1 MKFATF
7 ASFAAL
13 TPLAIGV
20 LVPVTVDVTVEEG
33 KTMTATVCPSSS
45 TSVTAPISIEDND
58 DDDDEI
64 IYVTIF
70 TTTTTYETHVTI
82 VTECSDYKCS
92 QVTSSMT
99 VSDTTLATVPKS
111 SSVISTAVENI
122 TLGSSSS
129 FVLDE
134 EDDYGIT
141 YVTLYQTTTT
151 YEAHVTVVTKCSDD
165 ECSQVSS
172 MMIMSDAILKTF
184 LPSSSGDCVW
194 TEILS
199 LEASSS
205 STIEEGDDRDITY
218 ATVYSKTSTFETRIS
233 VLAQCSDNKCSE
245 LTIATTLSSPISSA
259 IETPSDYSSDSSSI
273 ETDCETNPPIIAL
286 SDSTDTTYI
295 SLSTTSIESY
305 SIDSE
310 LTSSDYIT
318 EEELTSS
325 EFSSTEISSPS
336 LELFAESSLR
346 SIELKITSEENLST
360 FEITSS
366 KIPKETDTT
375 TVFSYSLEGP
385 SSVQT
390 DSPSNTFF
398 ESSSLPFEST
408 SLKASFSEAS
418 IEIGSSSAGIEV
430 KIQTTSESSTAE
442 ESSVNVFSKTSS
454 LVSTLLS
461 SNEFSSLNY
470 LSSIPPPLSTTTNIE
485 TTIIT
490 TTSCSGDIC
499 SKVTHTNDL
508 TTVTEDATVYTTYS
522 TLFTSVESASG
533 EELFILSQSDDISFS
548 TSLSPPE
555 PNTEYSGSMPAP
567 PYSVIKSNAFPVEV
581 LRTMTCSSEECLT
594 SLAAIPSSEVES
606 SMENQTEE
614 QVTLSSTESQEVIP
628 TTTAESIPPIES
640 LGATTSVAVPST
652 LSAVDH
658 SSELIEG
665 VTDSSK
671 EVTTDKPES
680 HVTTIVSYN
689 SEKDVITKI
698 TSTIET
704 TSRVQRSSIKSDVE
718 VPQATTESSP
728 EEVSEEGT
736 LATGTTLLDSTSL
749 VYNAQETFAV
759 SSNLESPAVSTYEG
773 SALVNTPEL
782 AVVCGMLFYFI

>member
-1 MKFATF
+1 MKLGNISTIICFV
-7 ASFAAL
+7 S
-13 TPLAIGV
+13 
-20 LVPVTVDVTVEEG
+20 LVSGKIVTVIAPVTVTMGLTSTITVDPNEIITTSESTSFITSTTDAETLSSTISKSVVTVIVPITVTEPIISTSTYCPETETENTLRVSPSTTQTSELVSSNEHSTSSQESQSPESISEEQSS
-33 KTMTATVCPSSS
+33 TMVLSSFHSEESETYTSSS
-45 TSVTAPISIEDND
+45 IDESSI
-58 DDDDEI
+58 
-64 IYVTIF
+64 
-70 TTTTTYETHVTI
+70 
-82 VTECSDYKCS
+82 
-92 QVTSSMT
+92 M
-99 VSDTTLATVPKS
+99 
-111 SSVISTAVENI
+111 SVIDV
-122 TLGSSSS
+122 SSEH
-129 FVLDE
+129 VL
-134 EDDYGIT
+134 
-141 YVTLYQTTTT
+141 QTTT
-151 YEAHVTVVTKCSDD
+151 
-165 ECSQVSS
+165 
-172 MMIMSDAILKTF
+172 
-184 LPSSSGDCVW
+184 
-194 TEILS
+194 
-199 LEASSS
+199 
-205 STIEEGDDRDITY
+205 
-218 ATVYSKTSTFETRIS
+218 
-233 VLAQCSDNKCSE
+233 
-245 LTIATTLSSPISSA
+245 
-259 IETPSDYSSDSSSI
+259 
-273 ETDCETNPPIIAL
+273 
-286 SDSTDTTYI
+286 
-295 SLSTTSIESY
+295 
-305 SIDSE
+305 
-310 LTSSDYIT
+310 
-318 EEELTSS
+318 SS
-325 EFSSTEISSPS
+325 EETEFTSVESSTE
-336 LELFAESSLR
+336 
-346 SIELKITSEENLST
+346 
-360 FEITSS
+360 EITSS
-366 KIPKETDTT
+366 LADLTITSQNESRSIDSTTFESTPETGSS

-390 DSPSNTFF
+390 DSPYSTFF
-398 ESSSLPFEST
+398 ESSSLLFEST
-408 SLKASFSEAS
+408 SLKASFSKAS
-418 IEIGSSSAGIEV
+418 IETGSSSAGIEV
-430 KIQTTSESSTAE
+430 KIQTTSESSTVE

-470 LSSIPPPLSTTTNIE
+470 SSSIPPPLSTTTNIE

-555 PNTEYSGSMPAP
+555 PNTEYSGSMPVP

-640 LGATTSVAVPST
+640 SGATTSVAVPST